1 MGAGGGSTE
10 PTLGPQDSE
19 TTYFCNTCG
28 QPLCARC
35 RDETHRARMFASH
48 EIVALGQRSRDV
60 LPKCSECGV
69 ATGPGRG
76 RDRAGRCPGPN
87 RRPSAALHA
96 EAYIM
101 FSTDKKSLLCIRC
114 FRDMQGWVRGAG
126 GQRGS
131 RCGAEPGSPAGVPQG
146 EPGPLRGPRVSLCA
160 GLRAAGAGGAGE
172 RGVPCTPRQGQGW
185 GCTRAQEADAASSP
199 GCEGPADRHT
209 GGHRAA
215 AGHGGGGAPQRCG
228 GGGGHPRPIRQHAGA
243 WCADGTAIG

>member
-131 RCGAEPGSPAGVPQG
+131 RCGRSRAHLQASHRESRAHCVDLESAYVQGCERLEQAVLVSAGCPARPRRGRVGDARAPRRLTPPLPQAVKALQTATREAIALLQAMVEEVRRSAAEEEAAIHALFGSMQV
-146 EPGPLRGPRVSLCA
+146 
-160 GLRAAGAGGAGE
+160 
-172 RGVPCTPRQGQGW
+172 RGVR
-185 GCTRAQEADAASSP
+185 
-199 GCEGPADRHT
+199 T
-209 GGHRAA
+209 G
-215 AGHGGGGAPQRCG
+215 
-228 GGGGHPRPIRQHAGA
+228 RP
-243 WCADGTAIG
+243 

>member
-114 FRDMQGWVRGAG
+114 FRDMQGWVRELEARGA
-126 GQRGS
+126 RGAARS
-131 RCGAEPGSPAGVPQG
+131 RAHLQASRRESRAHCVDLESAYVQGCERLEQAVLVSAGCPARPGRGRVGDARAPRRLTPPLPQAVKALQTATREAIALLQAMVEEVRRSAAEEEAAIHALFGSMQV
-146 EPGPLRGPRVSLCA
+146 
-160 GLRAAGAGGAGE
+160 
-172 RGVPCTPRQGQGW
+172 RGVR
-185 GCTRAQEADAASSP
+185 
-199 GCEGPADRHT
+199 T
-209 GGHRAA
+209 G
-215 AGHGGGGAPQRCG
+215 
-228 GGGGHPRPIRQHAGA
+228 RP
-243 WCADGTAIG
+243 